1 MKSLLAQPTKMKF
14 INRNILSFFLALLS
28 LMSCSKSFLE
38 LEPIGTQLESN
49 FYQTDEE
56 IFEGVVAVYDVTQ
69 WGGTEGW
76 TMILGLLNAAS
87 DDCYAGG
94 SDASDQPN
102 WVAWDNF
109 TLDPFLGP
117 QRGLWNKNYTGI
129 YRANL
134 ILEKMENP
142 DIEDLT
148 PEKKARY
155 VAEVKFLRA
164 YFYFEQ
170 VRLFGNIPLITKTL
184 GADEIYNQQ
193 QTTPAAIYAQIEAD
207 LQAAVN
213 EPQLPETVSPDEL
226 GRITKGA
233 AKALLGK
240 VILFQNDNARMAEAA
255 SLLEEV
261 ITSGIYSLE
270 PNYADIFKPDNKF
283 GVESVYEIVHSD
295 NQHGGYEN
303 FENFTEGNYN
313 VQFFGMRDFVGPD
326 YANGWS
332 FCPVSEALVE
342 FMKDDPRFAATIIDG
357 KALKDAGAT
366 YTAGYQNT
374 DYFINKYAPQQA
386 FKATSGEPALNWGYN
401 IKAIRLA
408 DVMLMAAEAFA
419 RSGDEG
425 KALIYLNEVRRR
437 VGLPDKASGGSALL
451 DDIATERRLELAT
464 EGVRY
469 WDLIR
474 TNKAITVLGLLG
486 FQANKNEYLPIPQQ
500 EIDISQGAM
509 VQNPGY

>member
-1 MKSLLAQPTKMKF
+1 MKYLNNKILMFSLV
-14 INRNILSFFLALLS
+14 ILS

-69 WGGTEGW
+69 WGGTNGW
-76 TMILGLLNAAS
+76 TMKLGLLNAAS

-142 DIEDLT
+142 DIKDLT

-155 VAEVKFLRA
+155 IAEVKFLRA
-164 YFYFEQ
+164 YFYFDQ
-170 VRLFGNIPLITKTL
+170 VRMFGNIPLITKTL
-184 GADEIYNQQ
+184 GADEIYNQK

-213 EPQLPETVSPDEL
+213 ESQLPETVSPDEL

-255 SLLEEV
+255 ALLEDV
-261 ITSGIYSLE
+261 ITSGIYALE
-270 PNYADIFKPDNKF
+270 SNYADIFKPDNKF

-303 FENFTEGNYN
+303 FNNFTEGNYN
-313 VQFFGMRDFVGPD
+313 VQFFGIRDFVGPD

-332 FCPVSEALVE
+332 FCPITEDLVD

-357 KALKDAGAT
+357 NALKNAGAS
-366 YTAGYQNT
+366 YTASYQNT
-374 DYFINKYAPQQA
+374 DYFINKYAPLQE

-401 IKAIRLA
+401 IKEIRLA

-425 KALIYLNEVRRR
+425 KAKLYLNQVRSR
-437 VGLPDKASGGSALL
+437 VGLPDRVSSGAALL

-464 EGVRY
+464 EGLRF

-474 TNKAITVLGLLG
+474 TNKAVTVLGPLG
-486 FQANKNEYLPIPQQ
+486 FQPNKHEYLPIPQQ

-509 VQNPGY
+509 VQNQGY

>member
-1 MKSLLAQPTKMKF
+1 MKYFNIKVLLCSLSMMAM
-14 INRNILSFFLALLS
+14 
-28 LMSCSKSFLE
+28 MSCGKNFLE

-69 WGGTEGW
+69 WGGTNGW
-76 TMILGLLNAAS
+76 TMKLGLLNAAS

-117 QRGLWNKNYTGI
+117 QRGLWNKNYAGI

-134 ILEKMENP
+134 ILEKIENP

-155 VAEVKFLRA
+155 IAEVKFLRA
-164 YFYFEQ
+164 YFYFDL
-170 VRLFGNIPLITKTL
+170 VRMFGNVPLITKTL
-184 GADEIYNQQ
+184 GADEIYTQKQ
-193 QTTPAAIYAQIEAD
+193 SDPAAIYAQIEAD
-207 LQAAVN
+207 LKAAVD
-213 EPQLPETVSPDEL
+213 ESQLPETVSPDEL

-255 SLLEEV
+255 SLLDDV
-261 ITSGIYSLE
+261 ITSGIYGLE
-270 PNYADIFKPDNKF
+270 SNYADIFKPDNKF
-283 GVESVYEIVHSD
+283 GIESVYEIVHSE

-303 FENFTEGNYN
+303 FNNFTEGNYN
-313 VQFFGMRDFVGPD
+313 VQFFGIRDFVGED

-332 FCPVSEALVE
+332 FCPITEDLVN

-366 YTAGYQNT
+366 YSASYQNT
-374 DYFINKYAPQQA
+374 DYFINKYAPLQE

-401 IKAIRLA
+401 IKEIRLA
-408 DVMLMAAEAFA
+408 DVMLMAAEAYA

-425 KALIYLNEVRRR
+425 RAKQYLNEVRSR
-437 VGLPDKASGGSALL
+437 VGLPDKVSSGSALL
-451 DDIATERRLELAT
+451 DDIAAERRLELAT
-464 EGVRY
+464 EGVRF

-474 TNKAITVLGLLG
+474 TQKAATVLGPLG
-486 FQANKNEYLPIPQQ
+486 FQPNKHEYLPIPQQ

-509 VQNPGY
+509 VQNQGY